1 MLDSL
6 PSHMP
11 NLTLQSRLA
20 IDPRVRFRRFESD
33 GIVIHQKTAEAIVVS
48 DVATRL
54 LEMTNGTRTLQEC
67 AAALQSEFDA
77 PADVIERDVMQFATE
92 LADIGLV
99 AVQP

>member
-1 MLDSL
+1 
-6 PSHMP
+6 MP

-20 IDPRVRFRRFESD
+20 IDPRVRFRRFEND

-48 DVATRL
+48 EVATRL

-67 AAALQSEFDA
+67 AAALQTEFDA
-77 PADVIERDVMQFATE
+77 PADVIERDVMQFAAE
-92 LADIGLV
+92 LADIGIV